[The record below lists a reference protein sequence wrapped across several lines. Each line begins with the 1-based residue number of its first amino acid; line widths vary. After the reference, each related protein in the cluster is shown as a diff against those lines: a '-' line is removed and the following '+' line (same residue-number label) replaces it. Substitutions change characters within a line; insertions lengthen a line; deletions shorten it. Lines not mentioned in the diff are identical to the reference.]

1 MSDLDEYDLNKAV
14 EFAVELKDSRMIYL
28 GEFDMTNW
36 DTGWELV
43 WKKATEVSEE
53 NDCDPDYMEVKQV
66 DQWLQNAVSIFNI
79 CNKRNQKDGSDW
91 FTFEVCM
98 DQEDANEVQEL
109 LDKYSDSTF
118 LKDLLY
124 GYLTWGK
131 L

>member
-1 MSDLDEYDLNKAV
+1 MNDPEKQV
-14 EFAVELKDSRMIYL
+14 EFAVELEDGQMFYV

-36 DTGWELV
+36 DTGWGLV
-43 WKKATEVSEE
+43 WKKATEISEE
-53 NDCDPDYMEVKQV
+53 HDCDPDAMDVKRV
-66 DQWLQNAVSIFNI
+66 DHWLQNAVSIFHI
-79 CNKRNQKDGSDW
+79 CNKRNQKDGADW

-109 LDKYSDSTF
+109 LDKYSDSSF

>member
-1 MSDLDEYDLNKAV
+1 MNDLKNTT
-14 EFAVELKDSRMIYL
+14 EFAVEIEGGSLHYV
-28 GEFDMTNW
+28 GEFDMTDWESGWRKVW
-36 DTGWELV
+36 D
-43 WKKATEVSEE
+43 KAVEIAEGFNS
-53 NDCDPDYMEVKQV
+53 DPDLMEVKPV
-66 DQWLQNAVSIFNI
+66 DAWLQNAVSIFHI
-79 CNKRNQKDGSDW
+79 CNKRNQKNGSDW
-91 FTFEVCM
+91 FTFEVVM

>member
-14 EFAVELKDSRMIYL
+14 EFAVELEDSRMIYL